1 MKNIYSSLDI
11 GTNTIKLVVAE
22 MYNNKL
28 NILNVNEITS
38 KGIKNALIVNAEEV
52 LICLKELFRRTE
64 DTLGIKIKK
73 VITTIPSYYSEFSV
87 GEGYTTINR
96 DNSIV
101 EGIDIIRALQ
111 SSVYNRI
118 DDNRELVSVVPIEFT
133 LDDKIKLEDPK
144 GKKASKLSVTSIF
157 STVPKKNIYG
167 IITLLEDIGVEV
179 VDINLNATCDFYE
192 LKNDD
197 LKDKTGAI
205 INIGKDKTEVSIINK
220 NILIATENILIG
232 GKNIDKDISYIY
244 NINTKLSNTLKETFA
259 LSSKRN
265 ASMREI
271 ETFRNN
277 DNEEVKINQ
286 YEISEIVNSRLTEI
300 LNLSKKQIN
309 LLTKKEIHY
318 IIVTGGTSELSDF
331 DSVASD
337 IFGKLYINTEVKEIG
352 VRHNK
357 YSTALGGIK
366 FYYDKLTFRNK
377 ISSTM
382 DEEQQELLFKI
393 KRDRNINSDTVLGK
407 VFSYFFD
414 N

>member
-167 IITLLEDIGVEV
+167 IITLLEDIGIEV

-309 LLTKKEIHY
+309 LLTKKENSY
-318 IIVTGGTSELSDF
+318 IIVTGGTTEILNSEEVVEEVLGRMA
-331 DSVASD
+331 VLGE
-337 IFGKLYINTEVKEIG
+337 ITEMG
-352 VRHNK
+352 VRNNK
-357 YSTALGGIK
+357 YSSALGIIK
-366 FYYDKLTFRNK
+366 YYYRKLSFRNK
-377 ISSTM
+377 KASTM
-382 DEEQQELLFKI
+382 AEEEIEVLFNNKKKNTNTTI
-393 KRDRNINSDTVLGK
+393 LGK
-407 VFSYFFD
+407 IFGYFFD